1 MKLCFKFEKLS
12 RQFLSESALR
22 CGSVLA
28 AKGPYLTDTAVRT
41 DTRSNERVVQPLLEL
56 QKYNLVLFNTLVLS
70 LDGILLQI
78 CTAPIYTKES

>member
-1 MKLCFKFEKLS
+1 MKLCFKFDKVLRPFS
-12 RQFLSESALR
+12 SESALR

-41 DTRSNERVVQPLLEL
+41 DTRSNERDVQPLLEL
-56 QKYNLVLFNTLVLS
+56 QKYNSVLSTTLVLS